1 MLLFRVALILV
12 MSAFTVCCGAQKG
25 SGTTDARIRMMP
37 DDTVRLFA
45 TGVIS
50 TPFNERDLA
59 MRPDGKEL
67 MYTLNTT
74 DNSRRAII
82 MVTLDKDKVIS
93 RSIAPFSGRYADIE
107 PFYAPDGQRV
117 YFSSSRPVSPQD
129 STADYNIWYVDRTAD
144 GWSRDAYPL
153 SPVINTEADEYYP
166 SVASNG
172 NLYFTAAYKSGVGR
186 EDIYVSILTQGAY
199 TEPTPLNT
207 HVNSANY
214 EFNAYVSPAED
225 VLIFTSY
232 GRQDD
237 MGGGDLYLST
247 KDPSGHWGKARHL
260 GSGINSPK
268 IDYCPFIDFSKS
280 AFYFTSNR
288 TEVPEGPLDLPA
300 MEKLA
305 GSITN
310 GLGNIYVV
318 HIRALGLTSH

>member
-1 MLLFRVALILV
+1 MLLFRVTLILLMTGYTMV
-12 MSAFTVCCGAQKG
+12 CGAQKMAHPTVV
-25 SGTTDARIRMMP
+25 SLNMIP

-45 TGVIS
+45 PGVIS

-59 MRPDGKEL
+59 IRPDGKEL

-82 MVTLDKDKVIS
+82 VVTLDKDKVIS
-93 RSIAPFSGRYADIE
+93 RSIAPFSGTYPDIE
-107 PFYAPDGQRV
+107 PFYAPDGQRL
-117 YFSSSRPVSPQD
+117 YFSSSRPISAMD
-129 STADYNIWYVDRTAD
+129 STADYNIWYVERTAD
-144 GWSRDAYPL
+144 GWSPEAHAL
-153 SPVINTEADEYYP
+153 SDIINTAADEYYP

-172 NLYFTAAYKSGVGR
+172 NLYYTAAYKKGVGR
-186 EDIYVSILTQGAY
+186 EDIYVSILTKGAY

-207 HVNSANY
+207 NVNTANY
-214 EFNAYVSPAED
+214 EFNAFVSPAED
-225 VLIFTSY
+225 VLVFTSY

-247 KDPSGHWGKARHL
+247 RDASGHWAKARHL
-260 GSGINSPK
+260 DAGINSSR
-268 IDYCPFIDFSKS
+268 IDYCPFIDFQKS

-305 GSITN
+305 GSIMN

-318 HIRALGLTSH
+318 HTRALGLADH